1 MGKSWGNELDLA
13 NKCLLVYTPE
23 TYGSAK
29 LHLGATY
36 TVDMIVI
43 RYIFWCMSGN
53 FNRCMK
59 EAIKD
64 KANDDRIIL
73 LMSTSEDKDQEI
85 NGLSS

>member
-1 MGKSWGNELDLA
+1 M
-13 NKCLLVYTPE
+13 LVYSPE
-23 TYGSAK
+23 TYGGAK

-43 RYIFWCMSGN
+43 LYIFWCMSGN
-53 FNRCMK
+53 FNRYMK

-64 KANDDRIIL
+64 KGNDRIIL

-85 NGLSS
+85 NRLS

>member
-1 MGKSWGNELDLA
+1 M
-13 NKCLLVYTPE
+13 LVYSPE
-23 TYGSAK
+23 TYGGAK

-43 RYIFWCMSGN
+43 LYIFWCMSGN
-53 FNRCMK
+53 FNRYMK

-64 KANDDRIIL
+64 KGNDRIIL

-85 NGLSS
+85 NKQTILGT

>member
-1 MGKSWGNELDLA
+1 M
-13 NKCLLVYTPE
+13 LVSSPE

-29 LHLGATY
+29 LHLGATS

-43 RYIFWCMSGN
+43 LYIFWCMSGN
-53 FNRCMK
+53 FNRCKK

-64 KANDDRIIL
+64 KANDRIIL

-85 NGLSS
+85 DYLRDLKIVVWK